1 MKNYKKLLSII
12 TVVKN
17 DVYNIEKTIKSIIS
31 QKNINIEYIIIDGL
45 SRDGTIKIVNKYK
58 KKIDRI
64 ITEKDNGIYYAMN
77 KSIRLIKSD
86 WTVFLN
92 SGDIFF
98 DNNIIDKIHD
108 FKKNSVDIIYGDT
121 VINNEFFSLI

>member
-1 MKNYKKLLSII
+1 MGNISI
-12 TVVKN
+12 VVVSLNTK
-17 DVYNIEKTIKSIIS
+17 IEFMKTINSILS
-31 QKNINIEYIIIDGL
+31 QKNKNYEIIVIDGL
-45 SRDGTIKIVNKYK
+45 SKDGTVEEIYKLKNLLFDFKI
-58 KKIDRI
+58 
-64 ITEKDNGIYYAMN
+64 EKDNGIYYAMN

-108 FKKNSVDIIYGDT
+108 FKKLCRYN
-121 VINNEFFSLI
+121 LW